1 MQATRKRKRANA
13 SNRKEVALNRQE
25 GSTFNI
31 MQDIVLPCVRDL
43 NMREVPRTSADGHAT
58 PLREGRFFYAPE
70 DQASGYYWV
79 YANRDF
85 AVSVTS
91 MRFRRDFQ
99 QHCLHPRLVSVS
111 YLQAG
116 SYVRQD
122 TGLVVKAPYLEGHA
136 TKGCSW
142 NSSHKAGQLLH
153 SVGIMLTPPFYE
165 RYLGAIYRGESFS
178 AEDAFASIDGLT
190 DFSEMIV
197 LMKQIEAYRGT
208 GASARLFYRSK
219 VEEAV
224 ALVVD
229 KSRSLAA
236 RSGVDEARSPFA
248 SALSHEDAR
257 AIERVRKRLDERL
270 ADPVSAL
277 ELTRIACMGQTKL
290 RRAFKQAYG
299 CTIVEYRQRKRCARA
314 AELLASSGASVA
326 QAAATVG
333 YRPERLAE
341 LFARIYGA
349 TPSVY
354 RESLGQAGNLASNTI
369 HVDTS
374 RASTRASS
382 VPPIR
387 STR

>member
-1 MQATRKRKRANA
+1 
-13 SNRKEVALNRQE
+13 
-25 GSTFNI
+25 
-31 MQDIVLPCVRDL
+31 
-43 NMREVPRTSADGHAT
+43 
-58 PLREGRFFYAPE
+58 
-70 DQASGYYWV
+70 
-79 YANRDF
+79 
-85 AVSVTS
+85 
-91 MRFRRDFQ
+91 
-99 QHCLHPRLVSVS
+99 
-111 YLQAG
+111 
-116 SYVRQD
+116 
-122 TGLVVKAPYLEGHA
+122 
-136 TKGCSW
+136 
-142 NSSHKAGQLLH
+142 
-153 SVGIMLTPPFYE
+153 MLTPPFYE

-248 SALSHEDAR
+248 SALSREDAR

-299 CTIVEYRQRKRCARA
+299 CTIVEYR
-314 AELLASSGASVA
+314 
-326 QAAATVG
+326 
-333 YRPERLAE
+333 
-341 LFARIYGA
+341 
-349 TPSVY
+349 
-354 RESLGQAGNLASNTI
+354 
-369 HVDTS
+369 
-374 RASTRASS
+374 
-382 VPPIR
+382 
-387 STR
+387 

>member
-1 MQATRKRKRANA
+1 M
-13 SNRKEVALNRQE
+13 NRRESR
-25 GSTFNI
+25 SFDI
-31 MQDIVLPCVRDL
+31 MQDTVLPCIHDL
-43 NMREVPRTSADGHAT
+43 NMIEVPHENAAGHAV
-58 PLREGRFFYAPE
+58 PLREGRCFCASQ

-91 MRFRRDFQ
+91 MRFHRDCQ
-99 QHCLHPRLVSVS
+99 QHCSHPHLVSVS

-136 TKGCSW
+136 TKGCPW
-142 NSSHKAGQLLH
+142 NSSYKAGQLLH

-165 RYLGAIYRGESFS
+165 RYLGAVYRDEVFS
-178 AEDAFASIDGLT
+178 AEDAFARIDGLT
-190 DFSEMIV
+190 DFPEMAV
-197 LMKQIEAYRGT
+197 LMGQIEAYRGA
-208 GASARLFYRSK
+208 GASARLFYRGK

-236 RSGVDEARSPFA
+236 RSDADGAKSPFA
-248 SALSHEDAR
+248 SALSREDAR
-257 AIERVRKRLDERL
+257 AIELVRKRLDERL

-277 ELTRIACMGQTKL
+277 ELTRVACMGQTKL
-290 RRAFKQAYG
+290 RRAFKQACG

-314 AELLASSGASVA
+314 AELLVSNGSSVA
-326 QAAATVG
+326 QAAAAVG

-341 LFARIYGA
+341 LFGRIYGT
-349 TPSVY
+349 TPSAY
-354 RESLGQAGNLASNTI
+354 RESLGQAGSLTSNTI
-369 HVDTS
+369 HVDAS

-382 VPPIR
+382 VPPMR